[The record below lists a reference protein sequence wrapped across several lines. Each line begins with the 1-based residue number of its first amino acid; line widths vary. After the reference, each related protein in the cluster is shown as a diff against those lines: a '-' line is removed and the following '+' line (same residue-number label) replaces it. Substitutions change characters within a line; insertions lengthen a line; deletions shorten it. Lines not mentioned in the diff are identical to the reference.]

1 MMSKKSTVPTSR
13 ESDKFVL
20 RMPDGMRGEIAE
32 WAKASGRSMNAE
44 IVYRLRRTFDED
56 AERAESGVKI
66 IEGLHIDQG
75 ARMLPPGTILTPREF
90 SSHDPRYNPD
100 AISDQLKDVSAFLE
114 SIAKEIKNKRG

>member
-1 MMSKKSTVPTSR
+1 MTKDIQKTALRLPRELHTAILDAASK
-13 ESDKFVL
+13 
-20 RMPDGMRGEIAE
+20 
-32 WAKASGRSMNAE
+32 SGRTMNAE